1 MIYSLKLKNRYD
13 RDEREGE
20 GERGRG
26 GEGREEE
33 TEGERDCVE
42 KSDDISLILP
52 ARYVNV
58 CIIDSKVISLAGSN

>member
-1 MIYSLKLKNRYD
+1 MRG
-13 RDEREGE
+13 RER
-20 GERGRG
+20 GERGREG
-26 GEGREEE
+26 EEGREEE